1 MAQGNY
7 VLVEN
12 GLVTSGPASLPR
24 GWREI
29 SGFNLMSQA
38 DLKTLGWLPHEYIE
52 SVYNSSTH
60 YRDGYDI
67 DIQEDKV
74 VYTDI
79 VKAFTGDQLA
89 QNTWNDWSTDMMK
102 SDDWVRGSIHLPRQ
116 LEDIITMLVGKY
128 PDILNEEGNE
138 IIKKRYNDKKAL
150 RATKPSN
157 PNE

>member
-1 MAQGNY
+1 MPQGNY

-12 GLVTSGPASLPR
+12 GAVVWGPGELPR
-24 GWREI
+24 SWKNV
-29 SGFNLMSQA
+29 SGLNMMESA
-38 DLKTLGWLPHEYIE
+38 ELKELGWLPWREVLSPYD
-52 SVYNSSTH
+52 NKTH
-60 YRDGYDI
+60 YRDGYNH
-67 DIQEDKV
+67 DIQTEEV

-79 VKAFTGDQLA
+79 IRAFTVDQLE
-89 QNTWNDWSTDMMK
+89 QNTWNDWSTDMLN
-102 SDDWVRGSIHLPRQ
+102 SDDWVHASIHLPRQ
-116 LEDIITMLVGKY
+116 LEDIITMLISKY